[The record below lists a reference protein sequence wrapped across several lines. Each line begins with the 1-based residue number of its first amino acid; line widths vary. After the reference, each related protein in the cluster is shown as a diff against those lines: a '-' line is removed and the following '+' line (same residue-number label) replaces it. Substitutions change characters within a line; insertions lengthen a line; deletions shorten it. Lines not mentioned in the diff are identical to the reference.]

1 MIQNATNRAD
11 QLTDLSNMVIERFK
25 EGMANLD
32 LLRQHQLDV
41 QRTLHFSAA
50 RKRWLWAI
58 RRVIRQLAV
67 SRMKVQLQRI
77 AAKAA
82 FSPSGVNG
90 GGNSVNN
97 PKSQAKLVRAPTQ
110 IQDRVSGS
118 TDSAS
123 NIVQLSSSRSGKASG
138 VASIGVNGA
147 VLSKQQRR
155 VSRGSLGSAYAKP
168 SLGALSEGAA
178 STDLG
183 AGDGAGALDGSKS
196 SSMLPRLPTM
206 RRTPSLDGYVDS
218 KTRSTMI
225 MSGLPSGQPL
235 VSGKHKLST
244 VGENL
249 PRDAIALLRQQSSGV
264 DFSASAEDDQDDIQ
278 AYGDGEGS
286 GEVQSGSQVPSVN
299 ANLTSGFI
307 MSPSVDSINASMS
320 NVENSMAVVVG
331 VVGTHAKTKPIR
343 RARSTNIQLP
353 ELVSNGG
360 NK

>member
-1 MIQNATNRAD
+1 
-11 QLTDLSNMVIERFK
+11 
-25 EGMANLD
+25 
-32 LLRQHQLDV
+32 
-41 QRTLHFSAA
+41 
-50 RKRWLWAI
+50 
-58 RRVIRQLAV
+58 
-67 SRMKVQLQRI
+67 
-77 AAKAA
+77 
-82 FSPSGVNG
+82 
-90 GGNSVNN
+90 
-97 PKSQAKLVRAPTQ
+97 
-110 IQDRVSGS
+110 
-118 TDSAS
+118 
-123 NIVQLSSSRSGKASG
+123 
-138 VASIGVNGA
+138 
-147 VLSKQQRR
+147 
-155 VSRGSLGSAYAKP
+155 
-168 SLGALSEGAA
+168 
-178 STDLG
+178 
-183 AGDGAGALDGSKS
+183 
-196 SSMLPRLPTM
+196 
-206 RRTPSLDGYVDS
+206 
-218 KTRSTMI
+218 MI